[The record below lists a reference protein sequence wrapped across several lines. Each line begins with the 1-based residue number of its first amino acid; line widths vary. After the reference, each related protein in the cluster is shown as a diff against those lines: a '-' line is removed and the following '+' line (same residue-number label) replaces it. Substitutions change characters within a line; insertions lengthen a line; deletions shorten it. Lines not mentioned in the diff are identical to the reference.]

1 MGLGKQTCR
10 ATTWQVK
17 QQGHVCTR
25 GERNQRNSTPTLC
38 VLSTEGRRTRRA
50 KRDDRGGT
58 SRTHAP
64 PPRPTTMPPTLPP
77 QTLITGGGSKVD
89 NTIRWIVLQQQ
100 LGQQYPHRARRDHS
114 APPSPVVVATQNKA
128 RAHTGRVQCRAHGRR
143 QRERGGEEPH
153 RPRESELKMRH
164 RERERVSIVLHRVG
178 ASTPRRS
185 FLK

>member
-1 MGLGKQTCR
+1 M
-10 ATTWQVK
+10 
-17 QQGHVCTR
+17 CTR
-25 GERNQRNSTPTLC
+25 GERNQRNSTPTLG

-114 APPSPVVVATQNKA
+114 APPSPLVVATQNKA
-128 RAHTGRVQCRAHGRR
+128 RAHTGRVQCRAHGRGE
-143 QRERGGEEPH
+143 RERGEREDVGLILTREFRVTGE
-153 RPRESELKMRH
+153 REERW
-164 RERERVSIVLHRVG
+164 REREERDVG
-178 ASTPRRS
+178 VTRYPPAP
-185 FLK
+185 